1 MIYSINDFPFCIND
15 YKGVLAMN
23 SVPTLLHFTYQ
34 RFCILYQCLLG
45 YLNNEFSIND
55 YSFCTN
61 DYKGILAMI
70 YANNDFLFCVNDSKG
85 ILAMIFYTNDLDH
98 C

>member
-45 YLNNEFSIND
+45 YLNNEFQP
-55 YSFCTN
+55 
-61 DYKGILAMI
+61 MI
-70 YANNDFLFCVNDSKG
+70 IHFVS
-85 ILAMIFYTNDLDH
+85 MIIRVF
-98 C
+98 